1 MKKEN
6 PNIWEKRKDCGNMK
20 KYPAKRLVSLLLAA
34 LLAFPATAALAAGPA
49 GENIEVFASGETGS
63 GGGADLTNTEDSPFD
78 PVKFADPK
86 QGVTSAQL
94 VIYAY
99 DVDAPDEID
108 EVFLNGHSVGI
119 LTGMDEEW
127 NTSVL
132 EVTGDA
138 LKSLCDGQENSI
150 AVKTNSGWIVFVRTI
165 TLVVNGGSAGGQFDR
180 GSSTVTATLNGQ
192 EIVTSVSVTS
202 VSGGTFGV
210 EYAVKELDSEG
221 NQVRQ
226 VASKSEP
233 SVSFAAGT
241 VHREEETFSLPEAPK
256 PGTAYRVDYVI
267 KDSLQIPV
275 FTLSAVVGS
284 TVEAGVAVESGE
296 VAADAISVQGLKGAA
311 AALASLTEGNATS
324 VTLTV
329 REGKEAADYG
339 DILTRA
345 EGDGHAVG
353 LALEL
358 TVDKEVRDAAGRLV
372 AGESGPVAQL
382 DRPIQISIQLP
393 APLQGKTGYAVY
405 RSHQGKVDVLTETAN
420 SEGERIALSA
430 DGSALTL
437 TVGKFSTCAI
447 TYQGEKGG
455 TPAEPGRLDDEPN
468 TGAPAQPAGWAVGL
482 GTLSVGAFLFWKLR
496 RGAGPAR

>member
-1 MKKEN
+1 M
-6 PNIWEKRKDCGNMK
+6 
-20 KYPAKRLVSLLLAA
+20 
-34 LLAFPATAALAAGPA
+34 
-49 GENIEVFASGETGS
+49 
-63 GGGADLTNTEDSPFD
+63 
-78 PVKFADPK
+78 
-86 QGVTSAQL
+86 
-94 VIYAY
+94 
-99 DVDAPDEID
+99 
-108 EVFLNGHSVGI
+108 
-119 LTGMDEEW
+119 
-127 NTSVL
+127 
-132 EVTGDA
+132 
-138 LKSLCDGQENSI
+138 
-150 AVKTNSGWIVFVRTI
+150 
-165 TLVVNGGSAGGQFDR
+165 
-180 GSSTVTATLNGQ
+180 
-192 EIVTSVSVTS
+192 
-202 VSGGTFGV
+202 
-210 EYAVKELDSEG
+210 
-221 NQVRQ
+221 RQ

-241 VHREEETFSLPEAPK
+241 VHREEEIFSLPEAPK
-256 PGTAYRVDYVI
+256 PGTA

-284 TVEAGVAVESGE
+284 TVEVGVAVESGE

-311 AALASLTEGNATS
+311 AALASPTEGNATS

-358 TVDKEVRDAAGRLV
+358 TVDKEVKDAAGRLV
-372 AGESGPVAQL
+372 AGESGPVMQL

-420 SEGERIALSA
+420 SEGEGIALSA
-430 DGSALTL
+430 DGSTLTL

-468 TGAPAQPAGWAVGL
+468 TGAPAENAGWAVGL